1 MWPTPRT
8 ASDEQV
14 YDPVEDS
21 FFLLDCLEQDHEF
34 LQTLLCSVVLE
45 IGSGSG
51 IVSTF
56 THSLLPRASY
66 FSTDVNPIACEITK
80 KTWSMNNAPTCDGI
94 EAIRASLVP
103 FRANSVDV
111 LVFNPPYVPSED
123 VPPLPERDVDDRW
136 LFLALDGGE
145 NGMEVTNVVLEN
157 LDNVLTPTGCAYILF
172 CARNFPD
179 QVKETME
186 AKGWQV
192 KEFGTRKAGWERLSV
207 LRFKRTSR

>member
-8 ASDEQV
+8 ATDDQV

-21 FFLLDCLEQDHEF
+21 FFLLDCLEQEHNF
-34 LQTLLCSVVLE
+34 LETLKSPLVLE

-56 THSLLPRASY
+56 AHSLIPKASY
-66 FSTDVNPIACEITK
+66 FATDINPVACEITK
-80 KTWSMNNAPTCDGI
+80 KTWDMNNSQTANGI

-111 LVFNPPYVPSED
+111 LVFNPPYVPTED
-123 VPPLPERDVDDRW
+123 VPPLPEKEIDDKW
-136 LFLALDGGE
+136 LYLALDGGKD
-145 NGMEVTNVVLEN
+145 GMEVTNIVLES
-157 LDNVLTPTGCAYILF
+157 LDNILSPTGCAYILF

-179 QVKETME
+179 QIKQNME
-186 AKGWQV
+186 AKGWEV
-192 KEFGTRKAGWERLSV
+192 KEFGTRKAGWERLTV
-207 LRFKRTSR
+207 LRFRRTNQ